1 MQQPYLTNR
10 SAVLAAPVQA
20 WSALDGQ
27 ADGLA
32 PARTVEGVYCGD
44 MRVVSR
50 LELTSP
56 THELEHVSTDE
67 RGGGRASFQYVLRT
81 PELGVDPALLLRRVR
96 EVDGEGLTERLLLST
111 ASVTDL
117 AVRLHLRLRPDATA
131 MQQIKSGLRGQD
143 VRAVLADGG
152 AHFSWRDQNTF
163 ASLTTE
169 ADCALD
175 GDDLVLT
182 WAVDLPARGTAELG
196 LRLELRDEA
205 APFVACT
212 APALVPPATDGSV
225 PALDRLLTTSFA
237 DLNGLRMS
245 HPSTP
250 GQGFLAAGAPWYF
263 TLFGRDSL
271 IAARNL
277 LPHDVS
283 IALGTLRALA
293 LLQGRKVDVESAQ
306 QPGKILH
313 EVRQEPLEL
322 ALSHQGQTEHEMRL
336 PPLYYGTVDATCL
349 WVMLLDEAEA
359 AGLDPDE
366 VRRLLPNLRAA
377 LAWIRDFGDSD
388 GDGFLEYRD
397 ESGHGLANQGW
408 KDSGDSI
415 RFADGHLAVGSVAL
429 AEVQGYAH
437 AAALGGARLLAKY
450 ADRPEDTETQAEW
463 TGWAAALAER
473 FRERFWASDELGA
486 YPVLAL
492 DGATDAQG
500 NKLQVTG
507 VASNMGHLLG
517 TGILSADEER
527 QVVTRLMHPS
537 MNSGYGIRTMSTTNG
552 GYWPLSYHV
561 GSVWTHDT
569 AFIINQMLASG
580 YDDEARQLAL
590 GLLRAAE
597 GFGFRLPELFG
608 GLDAEQVFPPQP
620 YPASCR
626 PQAWAAT
633 SSVVIARAL
642 GAC

>member
-27 ADGLA
+27 ADGL
-32 PARTVEGVYCGD
+32 PPMRDVEGIYCGD
-44 MRVVSR
+44 TRVVSQ
-50 LELTSP
+50 LLLTCDSQG
-56 THELEHVSTDE
+56 LEHVTTAE
-67 RGGGRASFQYVLRT
+67 RGGRSTQFQYVLRT
-81 PELGVDPALLLRRVR
+81 PDLGVDPALVLERVR
-96 EVDGEGLTERLLLST
+96 EVSGTGIRERLLLST
-111 ASVTDL
+111 ASLQELTVEL
-117 AVRLHLRLRPDATA
+117 SMRLRPDATA
-131 MQQIKSGLRGQD
+131 MQSIKSGLPASPITPELPGD
-143 VRAVLADGG
+143 GPVRF
-152 AHFSWRDQNTF
+152 HWRDER
-163 ASLTTE
+163 TTATLSTDADITIDDE
-169 ADCALD
+169 AYL
-175 GDDLVLT
+175 LT
-182 WAVDLPARGTAELG
+182 WTLQLAPRGRAEAVVE
-196 LRLELRDEA
+196 LELTDA
-205 APFVACT
+205 GAPFLACT
-212 APALVPPATDGSV
+212 APALVPPVTDGRH
-225 PALDRLLTTSFA
+225 PALDQLLASSFA
-237 DLNGLRMS
+237 DINGLRMS
-245 HPSTP
+245 HPSAP
-250 GQGFLAAGAPWYF
+250 EHGFLAAGAPWYF

-283 IALGTLRALA
+283 IAHGTLRALA
-293 LLQGRKVDVESAQ
+293 LLQGTKHDVDSAE

-322 ALSHQGQTEHEMRL
+322 ALAHQGQAAHEMHL

-349 WVMLLDEAEA
+349 WVMLLDEAER
-359 AGLDPDE
+359 AGLAPDE
-366 VRRLLPNLRAA
+366 VRALLPNLRAA
-377 LAWIRDFGDSD
+377 LGWIRDHGDAD

-415 RFADGHLAVGSVAL
+415 RFADGSLAAGSVAL

-437 AAALGGARLLAKY
+437 AAALGGARLLSKY
-450 ADRPEDTETQAEW
+450 EGDTAAEAEW
-463 TGWAAALAER
+463 TAWAAALATR
-473 FRERFWASDELGA
+473 FREKFWASDELGA

-492 DGATDAQG
+492 DGATDADG
-500 NKLQVTG
+500 NKPQVTG
-507 VASNMGHLLG
+507 VASNMGHVLG
-517 TGILSADEER
+517 TGLLTADEER
-527 QVVTRLMHPS
+527 TVVERLMHPS

-569 AFIINQMLASG
+569 AFIIDQMLRAG
-580 YDDEARQLAL
+580 FADEARQLAL

-597 GFGFRLPELFG
+597 GFCYRMPELFG
-608 GLDAEQVFPPQP
+608 GLGPDEIFPPQP

>member
-32 PARTVEGVYCGD
+32 PTRDVEGVYCGD
-44 MRVVSR
+44 TRVLSQLVLS
-50 LELTSP
+50 SGS
-56 THELEHVSTDE
+56 HDVEHVTTSE
-67 RGGGRASFQYVLRT
+67 GGGNRSQFQYVLRT
-81 PELGVDPALLLRRVR
+81 PELGVDPALVLQRVR
-96 EVDGEGLTERLLLST
+96 EVSGTGIRERLLLST
-111 ASVTDL
+111 ASLQELTVEL
-117 AVRLHLRLRPDATA
+117 RLTLRPDATP
-131 MQQIKSGLRGQD
+131 MQAIKSGLPATPVAPALPADGPVVFHWRDERTTATLTTDASVTVADNAYLLSWTLHLPPRG
-143 VRAVLADGG
+143 RAEASVELALADTG
-152 AHFSWRDQNTF
+152 
-163 ASLTTE
+163 
-169 ADCALD
+169 
-175 GDDLVLT
+175 
-182 WAVDLPARGTAELG
+182 
-196 LRLELRDEA
+196 
-205 APFVACT
+205 APFTACT
-212 APALVPPATDGSV
+212 APALTPPATDGSN
-225 PALDRLLTTSFA
+225 PALDRLLTSSFA
-237 DLNGLRMS
+237 DINGLRLS
-245 HPSTP
+245 HPSRTDR
-250 GQGFLAAGAPWYF
+250 GFLAAGAPWYF

-277 LPHDVS
+277 LPHDVTT
-283 IALGTLRALA
+283 AHGTLRALA
-293 LLQGRKVDVESAQ
+293 LLQGTTVDVDSAQ

-322 ALSHQGQTEHEMRL
+322 ALAHQGQTEHEMHL

-349 WVMLLDEAEA
+349 WVMLLDEADR
-359 AGLDPDE
+359 AGLAADE
-366 VRRLLPNLRAA
+366 VRALLPNLRAA
-377 LAWIRDFGDSD
+377 LGWIRDFGDAD

-415 RFADGHLAVGSVAL
+415 RFADGSMAAGSVAL

-437 AAALGGARLLAKY
+437 AAALGGARLLATY
-450 ADRPEDTETQAEW
+450 EDDTAAEAEW
-463 TGWAAALAER
+463 TAWAAALATR
-473 FRERFWASDELGA
+473 FREKFWASDELGA

-492 DGATDAQG
+492 DGAVDGDG
-500 NKLQVTG
+500 NKPQVTG

-517 TGILSADEER
+517 TGLLKPDEER
-527 QVVTRLMHPS
+527 IVVGRLMHPS
-537 MNSGYGIRTMSTTNG
+537 MNSGYGIRTMSSTNG

-569 AFIINQMLASG
+569 AFIIDQMLRAG
-580 YDDEARQLAL
+580 FADEARRLAL
-590 GLLRAAE
+590 GLLHAAE
-597 GFGFRLPELFG
+597 GFGYRMPELFG
-608 GLDAEQVFPPQP
+608 GLGADEIFPPQP